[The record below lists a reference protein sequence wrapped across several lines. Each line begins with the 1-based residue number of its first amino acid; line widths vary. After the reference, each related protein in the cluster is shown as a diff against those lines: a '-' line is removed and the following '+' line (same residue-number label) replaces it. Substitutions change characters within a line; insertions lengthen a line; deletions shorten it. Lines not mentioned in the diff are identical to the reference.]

1 MTDPTVPFCT
11 HIHIN
16 GNRCKVPALRGRALC
31 HFHDESEKR
40 RRTSSRFTRRL
51 ADRNRRTIN
60 IPVLEDANA
69 VQVALMETIYA
80 FIDKRLD
87 RKDASL
93 LFYALQTAS
102 SNVRSLQL
110 TESAPRWSF
119 TEELTD
125 RHDKIHEEINKFNKW
140 VERSRTDIRKEVEQ
154 EFQAKLELSKKPP
167 AEADATAPAAS
178 A

>member
-1 MTDPTVPFCT
+1 MS
-11 HIHIN
+11 
-16 GNRCKVPALRGRALC
+16 GPALRGRALC

-40 RRTSSRFTRRL
+40 RRISSRFTRRL

-102 SNVRSLQL
+102 SNAKSLQL
-110 TESAPRWSF
+110 TETAPRWSF

-125 RHDKIHEEINKFNKW
+125 RHDKLHEEIDKFNKW
-140 VERSRTDIRKEVEQ
+140 VRRTRDEIRTGLER
-154 EFQAKLELSKKPP
+154 EFQAKLEDLKKPP
-167 AEADATAPAAS
+167 AEASTMPAAS